1 MSYFISSNDQNK
13 LNNKVKNLEIE
24 KNKINDNLVKYYN
37 DLKYLKKHIVFSL
50 LKRYRLKLENLISKE
65 EVLRANNSRSI
76 ELIKEIN
83 SKLKD
88 LIVVMHTKGDDKS
101 IFDENVYYECMD
113 LYNTLS
119 LNIYELCNS
128 IDMSVVELGNLNNL
142 IDNVYNYYQDV
153 NFDELDLDT
162 NNDIN
167 INFDDFN
174 LYDDNSSFIE
184 YICNCFKN
192 KIKYEEFIVN
202 AKKYLTIRKSLYNV
216 KVRKVSKK
224 V

>member
-1 MSYFISSNDQNK
+1 MSYFISNEEQNK

-24 KNKINDNLVKYYN
+24 GNKINDNLVKYYN
-37 DLKYLKKHIVFSL
+37 DLKYLKKHILFSL

-65 EVLRANNSRSI
+65 EVLKTNNNKSI

-88 LIVVMHTKGDDKS
+88 LIVVMHTKGNDKS

-119 LNIYELCNS
+119 LDIYELCNS
-128 IDMSVVELGNLNNL
+128 VDMSVVELSNLNLL

-153 NFDELDLDT
+153 NFDELDLDI
-162 NNDIN
+162 NNDIEIN
-167 INFDDFN
+167 IDDFI
-174 LYDDNSSFIE
+174 LYDENNTFIE
-184 YICNCFKN
+184 YICSCFKN

-202 AKKYLTIRKSLYNV
+202 AKKYLAIRKSLYNV
-216 KVRKVSKK
+216 EVRKISKK
-224 V
+224 G

>member
-1 MSYFISSNDQNK
+1 MSYFISSSDQNK

-50 LKRYRLKLENLISKE
+50 LKRYRLKLENLINKE
-65 EVLRANNSRSI
+65 EVLRTTNRESI

-88 LIVVMHTKGDDKS
+88 LVVVMHTKGNDKN
-101 IFDENVYYECMD
+101 IFEENVYYECMD
-113 LYNTLS
+113 LYNTLI

-128 IDMSVVELGNLNNL
+128 TSMSIVELSNLNKL
-142 IDNVYNYYQDV
+142 IDNVYNYYQEV
-153 NFDELDLDT
+153 NFDDIELDFEVK
-162 NNDIN
+162 IN
-167 INFDDFN
+167 IEDYE
-174 LYDDNSSFIE
+174 LYDNISSFIE
-184 YICNCFKN
+184 YICNCFKD
-192 KIKYEEFIVN
+192 KINYEEFMVN
-202 AKKYLTIRKSLYNV
+202 AKKYLTIRKSIHNV
-216 KVRKVSKK
+216 KVRKINKK

>member
-1 MSYFISSNDQNK
+1 MSYFISSSDQNK

-37 DLKYLKKHIVFSL
+37 DLNYLKKHILFSL
-50 LKRYRLKLENLISKE
+50 LKRYRLKLENLICKE
-65 EVLRANNSRSI
+65 EVLRTTNRESI
-76 ELIKEIN
+76 EIIEEIN

-88 LIVVMHTKGDDKS
+88 LVVVMHTKGNDKS

-113 LYNTLS
+113 LYNTLV

-128 IDMSVVELGNLNNL
+128 TSMSIVELSNLNQL
-142 IDNVYNYYQDV
+142 IDRVYNYYQDV
-153 NFDELDLDT
+153 NFDELELDF
-162 NNDIN
+162 DVKIN
-167 INFDDFN
+167 IEDYE
-174 LYDDNSSFIE
+174 LYDNNSSIVE
-184 YICNCFKN
+184 YICNCFKD
-192 KIKYEEFIVN
+192 KIKYEEFMIN

-224 V
+224 R

>member
-1 MSYFISSNDQNK
+1 MSYFISSSDQNK

-37 DLKYLKKHIVFSL
+37 DLNYLKKHILFSL
-50 LKRYRLKLENLISKE
+50 LKRYRLKLENLICKE
-65 EVLRANNSRSI
+65 EVLRTTNRESI
-76 ELIKEIN
+76 EIIEEIN

-88 LIVVMHTKGDDKS
+88 LVVVMHTKGNDKS

-113 LYNTLS
+113 LYNTLV

-128 IDMSVVELGNLNNL
+128 TSMSIVELSNLNQL
-142 IDNVYNYYQDV
+142 IDRVYNYYQDV
-153 NFDELDLDT
+153 NFDELELDF
-162 NNDIN
+162 DVKIN
-167 INFDDFN
+167 IEDYE
-174 LYDDNSSFIE
+174 LYDNNSSIVE
-184 YICNCFKN
+184 YICNCFKD
-192 KIKYEEFIVN
+192 KIKYEEFMIN

-224 V
+224 G

>member
-1 MSYFISSNDQNK
+1 MSYFISSNDQK
-13 LNNKVKNLEIE
+13 
-24 KNKINDNLVKYYN
+24 
-37 DLKYLKKHIVFSL
+37 
-50 LKRYRLKLENLISKE
+50 YRLKLENLISKE

-153 NFDELDLDT
+153 NFDELELDF
-162 NNDIN
+162 DVKIN
-167 INFDDFN
+167 IEDYD
-174 LYDDNSSFIE
+174 LYDNNSSIVE
-184 YICNCFKN
+184 YICNCFKD
-192 KIKYEEFIVN
+192 KIKYEEFMIN

-224 V
+224 G

>member
-1 MSYFISSNDQNK
+1 MSYFISSSDQNK

-50 LKRYRLKLENLISKE
+50 LKRYRLKLENLICKE
-65 EVLRANNSRSI
+65 EVLRTTNKESI
-76 ELIKEIN
+76 EIIEEIN

-88 LIVVMHTKGDDKS
+88 LVVVMHTKGNDKN
-101 IFDENVYYECMD
+101 IFEENVYYECMD
-113 LYNTLS
+113 LYNSLILS
-119 LNIYELCNS
+119 IYELCNS
-128 IDMSVVELGNLNNL
+128 TSISIVELSNLNQL
-142 IDNVYNYYQDV
+142 IDRVYNYYQDV
-153 NFDELDLDT
+153 NFDELELDF
-162 NNDIN
+162 DVKIN
-167 INFDDFN
+167 IEDYE
-174 LYDDNSSFIE
+174 LYDNNSSFIE

-192 KIKYEEFIVN
+192 NINYEEFIVN

-224 V
+224 G

>member
-1 MSYFISSNDQNK
+1 MSYFISSSEQNK

-50 LKRYRLKLENLISKE
+50 LKRYRLKLENLICKE
-65 EVLRANNSRSI
+65 EVLRTTNRESI
-76 ELIKEIN
+76 EIIEEIN

-88 LIVVMHTKGDDKS
+88 LVVVMHTKGNDKN
-101 IFDENVYYECMD
+101 IFEENVYYECMD
-113 LYNTLS
+113 LYNTLV

-128 IDMSVVELGNLNNL
+128 TSISIVELSNLNKL
-142 IDNVYNYYQDV
+142 IDRVYNYYQDV
-153 NFDELDLDT
+153 NFDELELDF
-162 NNDIN
+162 DVKIN
-167 INFDDFN
+167 IEDYE
-174 LYDDNSSFIE
+174 LYDNNSSIVE

-192 KIKYEEFIVN
+192 KIKYEEFMIN

-224 V
+224 G